1 MPIKHKFF
9 STVPKVED
17 MQRVVA
23 KHKARFDCMERFA
36 AGLQEAIVTA
46 YLQGESTAYYAL
58 AKANIDV
65 DGVLALE
72 RELLELNFTPIIT
85 HPGNKS
91 ANLKIWVAYHKD
103 EDERGVAVTEYI
115 RTCSESADT
124 KYHGQRN
131 CTDVQ
136 RDPALVKQRDPDFN
150 LKAPVRMPNF
160 GD

>member
-46 YLQGESTAYYAL
+46 YIQGESTAYYAL
-58 AKANIDV
+58 AKANIDLV
-65 DGVLALE
+65 GVLILE

-85 HPGNKS
+85 HPDNKS

-103 EDERGVAVTEYI
+103 DSERDAAVTKYI
-115 RTCSESADT
+115 STCSERADI
-124 KYHGQRN
+124 KYHGHQD
-131 CTDVQ
+131 CPDV
-136 RDPALVKQRDPDFN
+136 PRDPDFN
-150 LKAPVRMPNF
+150 PKAPVRMPNL